1 MNYRFDGRQKTLSFG
16 AYPVVTLEEARD
28 KCLKAKRLLKQE
40 IDPGGVRKPARLGRK
55 KEDPESFDAIA
66 DEFLR
71 KRRIEGIA
79 GTTYA
84 KKSWLLGLARE
95 DLGPMPISG
104 IKPADVLAV
113 LRTIEARGTYETA
126 KRLRTT
132 IGEVFRYAVATLRA
146 ENDPTP
152 VLRGA
157 LVSPKV
163 RHMPAITDEHGFGRL
178 IRAIWGY
185 EGRGNTAAALKL
197 MALLFP
203 RPGELRKAIWAEFD
217 FVTAT
222 WTIPAGR
229 MKMRREHK
237 KPLPPA
243 AISILA
249 RLPGKEDPAS
259 LVFPAITDPSRP
271 MSENTM
277 NGALGRLGFPG
288 SEMTPHGF
296 RASASTFLNES
307 GLWNPDAIEAELAH
321 VDPRAARAIY
331 NRARYWDERVRMM
344 EWWAGA
350 VLRHL
355 NQR

>member
-1 MNYRFDGRQKTLSFG
+1 
-16 AYPVVTLEEARD
+16 
-28 KCLKAKRLLKQE
+28 
-40 IDPGGVRKPARLGRK
+40 
-55 KEDPESFDAIA
+55 
-66 DEFLR
+66 
-71 KRRIEGIA
+71 
-79 GTTYA
+79 
-84 KKSWLLGLARE
+84 
-95 DLGPMPISG
+95 
-104 IKPADVLAV
+104 
-113 LRTIEARGTYETA
+113 
-126 KRLRTT
+126 
-132 IGEVFRYAVATLRA
+132 
-146 ENDPTP
+146 
-152 VLRGA
+152 
-157 LVSPKV
+157 
-163 RHMPAITDEHGFGRL
+163 
-178 IRAIWGY
+178 
-185 EGRGNTAAALKL
+185 
-197 MALLFP
+197 
-203 RPGELRKAIWAEFD
+203 
-217 FVTAT
+217 
-222 WTIPAGR
+222 